1 METEQSAFLRMNRM
15 RTTRLG
21 LLLVLIPATIGPAAY
36 ILSTSA
42 QDTGSRPAPK
52 TLEAP
57 QPGDSSD
64 ESRSQAPQHSP
75 GGEVIGVPML
85 A

>member
-1 METEQSAFLRMNRM
+1 M
-15 RTTRLG
+15 RRTRLG
-21 LLLVLIPATIGPAAY
+21 LLLALIPATIGPAAY

-42 QDTGSRPAPK
+42 QDTGPRPAPK

-57 QPGDSSD
+57 TQSESPGDSH
-64 ESRSQAPQHSP
+64 SQQSSP
-75 GGEVIGVPML
+75 EVIGVPML

>member
-1 METEQSAFLRMNRM
+1 MDRMHR
-15 RTTRLG
+15 TRLG

-42 QDTGSRPAPK
+42 QDTSPRPAPK
-52 TLEAP
+52 SLETP
-57 QPGDSSD
+57 RPVESSD
-64 ESRSQAPQHSP
+64 DSHSQAPQHSAP
-75 GGEVIGVPML
+75 EVIGVPML

>member
-1 METEQSAFLRMNRM
+1 M

-42 QDTGSRPAPK
+42 QDTGPRPAPK

-57 QPGDSSD
+57 KPSESPD
-64 ESRSQAPQHSP
+64 ESRSQAPQHSSP
-75 GGEVIGVPML
+75 EVIGVPML